1 MWPIRN
7 LASQTFGEKL
17 LYDDYWPKDVG
28 LLRCRRNWVHRNAIS
43 RITDKLRLKYEIVL
57 RFVESVLT
65 YVVATKE
72 GLK

>member
-1 MWPIRN
+1 M
-7 LASQTFGEKL
+7 
-17 LYDDYWPKDVG
+17 
-28 LLRCRRNWVHRNAIS
+28 S